1 MTTST
6 RRPCTRLA
14 VPVLSTLT
22 VVMLAASCSTTV
34 TGTPVAEG
42 AGETS
47 EEFDK
52 LLEECVAVPNEQIA
66 ESIQADA
73 IEQYFFGA
81 VCMWNA
87 SGPSGIIDV
96 TFAWFEDNSL
106 GRERTLAET
115 LDSSIESVSVSG
127 ASAFLSRRPG
137 DPASCGITAAYSG
150 TITWWVQ
157 YRGGNVDPCASATRL
172 AELTMQRNQ

>member
-106 GRERTLAET
+106 DRK
-115 LDSSIESVSVSG
+115 SVV
-127 ASAFLSRRPG
+127 
-137 DPASCGITAAYSG
+137 
-150 TITWWVQ
+150 
-157 YRGGNVDPCASATRL
+157 
-172 AELTMQRNQ
+172 